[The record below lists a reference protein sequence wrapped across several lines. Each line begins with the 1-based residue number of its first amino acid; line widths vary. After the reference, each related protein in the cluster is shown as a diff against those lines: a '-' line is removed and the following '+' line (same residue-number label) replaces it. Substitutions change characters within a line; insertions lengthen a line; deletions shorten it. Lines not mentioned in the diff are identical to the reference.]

1 LDGDFNRSSL
11 ELVGVMVDDF
21 ISNPDIHKYG
31 CALVRI
37 LRSGRKLSFVYP
49 KTRSNLGPVGQ
60 KIKGINHALSPKL
73 ILILL
78 TIR

>member
-1 LDGDFNRSSL
+1 M